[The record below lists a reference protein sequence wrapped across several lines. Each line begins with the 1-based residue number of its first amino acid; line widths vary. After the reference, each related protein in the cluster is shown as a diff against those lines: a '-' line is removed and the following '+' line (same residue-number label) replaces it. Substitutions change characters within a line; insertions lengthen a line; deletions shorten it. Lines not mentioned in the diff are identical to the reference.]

1 MDVTNKNS
9 LTADPTAARYGANRI
24 DKAPKFVRSK
34 DRCHIIT
41 RTPIYDINCNLL
53 AYNFRF
59 TAGEES
65 FRPDQLLKKHVK
77 HVLIG
82 FFIRR
87 PIDDFTQQ
95 SVQVMTE
102 LPLTN
107 EISKFSKPLPA
118 NRFILHLQD
127 RQDSSASFQHQ
138 VNMLRREA
146 MTIACDVYTIV
157 YTNWFTELR
166 SISYAVIDMTLDIEE
181 QFILAKNIVKKAP
194 WIKIICDRCDTLN
207 KVSIAFEAGANYV
220 CAPTF
225 TKDTLKAKFNAYHYK
240 YNKQI
245 YNYIPVVLSEIL
257 ENRPNYQLFFELL
270 SFKPSIKTN
279 IPFYLSFIQKD
290 IDPDYIFTDIE
301 QCVYDISTDALHK
314 LICLICLDLLEEF
327 YLNDNEINKFL
338 AYEPV
343 KQILIRAKFI
353 EELLAN
359 RHADIDISWA
369 FTLGLCSNIN
379 LLYPY
384 SIPET
389 IIVLND
395 ISAKIANLCRDEK
408 LFGYALRIS
417 QCLESLDLGFVDKII
432 ESEVFSRHEIL
443 FAYENSLM
451 WLSSFIEYTT
461 TKRY

>member
-207 KVSIAFEAGANYV
+207 KVSIAFEAGANY
-220 CAPTF
+220 
-225 TKDTLKAKFNAYHYK
+225 
-240 YNKQI
+240 
-245 YNYIPVVLSEIL
+245 
-257 ENRPNYQLFFELL
+257 QLFFELL

-327 YLNDNEINKFL
+327 YHNDNEINKFL

-432 ESEVFSRHEIL
+432 ESEVFTRHEIL